1 MQHQRF
7 ETLPALC
14 RTDSTSIKSSMATL
28 PWLFAAK
35 DSQADDAKIETLTL
49 DGAAIDSG
57 VLASLDAADAD
68 GKLPTFDMVAYTG
81 GMMNPQLGGIGYFGR
96 GVVLDLKGWRWVAG
110 QVPLNYQH
118 NRHEPIGHCVE
129 RSIANDVTASGVL
142 SVPGEARDK
151 VAGGARNGYRWR
163 PSVEGTP
170 DFEKAER
177 VEAGTTIEVNGR
189 RMRGPFLLLRA
200 GIFTGIG
207 LVTTAGD
214 PNARA
219 TVKGALH
226 LSSLGTESDPMTFE
240 EFLQAAGVDH
250 DTATETQ
257 IATLHAAYHAQ
268 HGGAS
273 TATADDDD
281 EEGGKQT
288 VKAGKGPTVPN
299 RPQVPRKPARAGS
312 HAPQIEASYD
322 SAEDN
327 RCRAE
332 NTKRCNAISKLCLK
346 AGHPEIEIDGAKVDL
361 EAHAIENDF
370 SAKDVELEILRAGY
384 ANAPAIHSHS
394 AEQDTTVEAITCAVL
409 LEAGVPL
416 DSKFFQS
423 PEAASLGV
431 PKQLRAG
438 LNDEGRQ
445 RAMEAAH
452 RYGAP
457 NLKDIAADCLR
468 AEGKPVPRD
477 ERQFLE
483 AAASSGRLV
492 EVYQATVGAGV
503 LQGFRE
509 TTGTVEQWSGVET
522 VDDFKEV
529 QRFREDLAEGLAYLP
544 PNGEAE
550 HTTIGAKFETLS
562 VDSYA
567 RQWEVSYNDYRN
579 NNLGMIAKQPRKMGQ
594 AARRTEDQLGY
605 ATLMSNPTMR
615 STGRPLFNATDG
627 TLLTDCALTM
637 ANADRVITAMALQ
650 NELVGDDI
658 ITLDLMAKL
667 ALVPPQLKMLA
678 VQIFQSAMIAE
689 DGGSGT
695 INAIAQE
702 GIKAMGA
709 PRLANGVSH
718 PKSKAFI
725 AGSTTDWYMFA
736 ANIDVAVRVYL
747 SGRGRVPM
755 VRVSPLTQGKWGTHC
770 DVRHEAGFAFL
781 SPYGAIK
788 CQAAA

>member
-1 MQHQRF
+1 
-7 ETLPALC
+7 
-14 RTDSTSIKSSMATL
+14 
-28 PWLFAAK
+28 
-35 DSQADDAKIETLTL
+35 
-49 DGAAIDSG
+49 
-57 VLASLDAADAD
+57 
-68 GKLPTFDMVAYTG
+68 
-81 GMMNPQLGGIGYFGR
+81 
-96 GVVLDLKGWRWVAG
+96 
-110 QVPLNYQH
+110 
-118 NRHEPIGHCVE
+118 
-129 RSIANDVTASGVL
+129 VTASGVL
-142 SVPGEARDK
+142 SVPGGSRDK

-170 DFEKAER
+170 DYEKAER
-177 VEAGTTIEVNGR
+177 VEAGQTIEVNGR

-226 LSSLGTESDPMTFE
+226 LSSFGTESDPMTFE
-240 EFLQAAGVDH
+240 EYLQANGVDQ
-250 DTATETQ
+250 DTASETL
-257 IATLHAAYHAQ
+257 IATLHAAYHAK

-273 TATADDDD
+273 TATADDD

-288 VKAGKGPTVPN
+288 IKAGKGPTVPH
-299 RPQVPRKPARAGS
+299 RPHTSRNPARTDS
-312 HAPQIEASYD
+312 HASQIEAGYD

-409 LEAGVPL
+409 LQAGVPL
-416 DSKFFQS
+416 DSPYFQS
-423 PEAASLGV
+423 AEAASLGV

-457 NLKDIAADCLR
+457 SLKEIAADCLR
-468 AEGKPVPRD
+468 AEGKAVPRD

-509 TTGTVEQWSGVET
+509 TVGTVEQWSGVDT

-529 QRFREDLAEGLAYLP
+529 QRYREDLAESLAYLP

-550 HTTIGAKFETLS
+550 HTTMGAKYETLA
-562 VDSYA
+562 VDSFA
-567 RQWEVSYNDYRN
+567 RQWEVGYHDYRN

-615 STGRPLFNATDG
+615 STGMPLFNATNG
-627 TLLTDCALTM
+627 TLLTDCALSM

-650 NELVGDDI
+650 NEQVGDEV

-689 DGGSGT
+689 DGGNGT

-702 GIKAMGA
+702 GIRAMGG

-718 PKSKAFI
+718 PKTKSFI
-725 AGSTTDWYMFA
+725 AGSTTDWYVFA
-736 ANIDVAVRVYL
+736 DNVEVAVRVYL
-747 SGRGRVPM
+747 SGRGQVPM

-770 DVRHEAGFAFL
+770 DVRHESGFAFL
-781 SPYGAIK
+781 SPYGVIK
-788 CQAAA
+788 CQAAE

>member
-1 MQHQRF
+1 
-7 ETLPALC
+7 
-14 RTDSTSIKSSMATL
+14 MAKL

-35 DSQADDAKIETLTL
+35 DSPADNNKIETLTL
-49 DGAAIDSG
+49 DGAAIDSE
-57 VLASLDAADAD
+57 VLATLSAAGAD

-81 GMMNPQLGGIGYFGR
+81 GIMNPQLGGIGYFGR

-110 QVPLNYQH
+110 QIPLNYQH
-118 NRHEPIGHCVE
+118 DRRDPLGHCVE
-129 RSIANDVTASGVL
+129 RTIANNVTASGVL
-142 SVPGEARDK
+142 SVPGESRDK
-151 VAGGARNGYRWR
+151 VTGGARGGYHWR
-163 PSVEGTP
+163 PSVEGSP

-177 VEAGTTIEVNGR
+177 VEAGTTLEVNGR
-189 RMRGPFLLLRA
+189 KIRGPFLLLRA

-240 EFLQAAGVDH
+240 EYLQANGVDQA
-250 DTATETQ
+250 TATETL
-257 IATLHAAYHAQ
+257 IATLHASYHAQ

-273 TATADDDD
+273 TAVDD
-281 EEGGKQT
+281 EPEGGTKT
-288 VKAGKGPTVPN
+288 VKAGKGPHV
-299 RPQVPRKPARAGS
+299 PARPNTPRVPARTGS
-312 HAPQIEASYD
+312 HAPQIEAGYD
-322 SAEDN
+322 SDADN
-327 RCRAE
+327 KCRAE
-332 NTKRCNAISKLCLK
+332 NVKRCRDITKLCLK
-346 AGHPEIEIDGAKVDL
+346 AGQPEIEIDGAKVDL

-384 ANAPAIHSHS
+384 ARGPAIHAHS
-394 AEQDTTVEAITCAVL
+394 AEQNTTVEAITCAVL
-409 LEAGVPL
+409 LQAGIPL
-416 DSKFFQS
+416 DSKHFNS
-423 PEAASLGV
+423 AEAASLGV
-431 PKQLRAG
+431 PVQLRAG

-457 NLKDIAADCLR
+457 NLKEIAADCLR

-509 TTGTVEQWSGVET
+509 VVGTVEQWSGVDT

-529 QRFREDLAEGLAYLP
+529 QRFREDLAESLAYLP

-550 HTTIGAKFETLS
+550 HTTMGATYETLA
-562 VDSYA
+562 VDSFA
-567 RQWEVSYNDYRN
+567 RQWEVGYNDYRN

-615 STGRPLFNATDG
+615 STGLPLFNSTNG
-627 TLLTDCALTM
+627 TLLTNCPLSM

-650 NELVGDDI
+650 NEQVGDDI

-667 ALVPPQLKMLA
+667 ALVPPQLKAKA
-678 VQIFQSAMIAE
+678 VQIFQSAMIGE
-689 DGGSGT
+689 DDGNGT
-695 INAIAQE
+695 LNAIAQE
-702 GIKAMGA
+702 GIRALGG

-718 PKSKAFI
+718 PKTKSFI
-725 AGSTTDWYMFA
+725 AGSTTDWYVFA
-736 ANIDVAVRVYL
+736 DNIDVAVRVYL
-747 SGRGRVPM
+747 SGRGQVPM

-770 DVRHEAGFAFL
+770 DVRHESGFAFL
-781 SPYGAIK
+781 SPFGVIK